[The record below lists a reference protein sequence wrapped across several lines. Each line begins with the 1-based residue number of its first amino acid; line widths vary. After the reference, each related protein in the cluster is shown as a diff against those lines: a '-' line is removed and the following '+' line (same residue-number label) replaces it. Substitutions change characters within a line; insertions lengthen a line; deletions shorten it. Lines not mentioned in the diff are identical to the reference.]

1 MMAIKPLNATEPMTV
16 TSKVNTETITLFI
29 SILSP
34 TSPAM
39 EAAVGASSRPMMETM
54 APIAAG
60 GKMKSI
66 HFVPIILTIN
76 ENRTNNRPNTMKP
89 DWASE

>member
-1 MMAIKPLNATEPMTV
+1 MTV
-16 TSKVNTETITLFI
+16 TNRVKTETITLFI

-34 TSPAM
+34 TRPAM
-39 EAAVGASSRPMMETM
+39 DAAVGASSRPMMAIM

-66 HFVPIILTIN
+66 HLVPSIFTIKENRMNSKPKTIN
-76 ENRTNNRPNTMKP
+76 P

>member
-16 TSKVNTETITLFI
+16 TVSVKTETITLCI

-34 TSPAM
+34 TRPAM
-39 EAAVGASSRPMMETM
+39 EAAVGASSRPMMAMM

-66 HFVPIILTIN
+66 HLVPSILTMK
-76 ENRTNNRPNTMKP
+76 ENRMNSRPKTMKP
-89 DWASE
+89 DWASV